1 MKKLLFAALF
11 LLSFSFSHSQ
21 WISNF
26 GDKGGDVNFSNAK
39 GNAVT
44 TDSEGNSYVTGYSYD
59 GATMNDI
66 ITIKYNSTGDTLW
79 ARSYNG
85 PASKNDEGNGIY
97 VDALG
102 NVYVVG
108 FAEYNNKSLE
118 VMVLKY
124 TSNGTLA
131 WYLPY
136 AKTTDPFADKGLA
149 IAADMNGYVYV
160 TGYTTNFDGRTDI
173 FVNKYSSA
181 GLVWTSDLED
191 NGTGMDA
198 QGLSIA
204 VSRSGY
210 IYVAG
215 YITSAANS
223 EDIVVIKYNSAGEK
237 QWLQAV
243 NGNVN
248 QSDKAWG
255 IVVDELD
262 NCFITGYITN
272 SVGNADCYTAK
283 LNSAGTILWS
293 TTYAGGGNQTD
304 KAWGIVVDT
313 DGSVFI
319 TGETT
324 DASSNVNYITAKY
337 SAAGALLW
345 SSFYNGTGNGEDVA
359 SSIGLL
365 GTNSV
370 VVTGKSWGTSDTYDY
385 ATVRY
390 NKDTGNQNQVNIYSF
405 TGTSY
410 DVAMD
415 IAISPANKVIIT
427 GFSELVID
435 NAANQSYIATMSLD
449 MSSELTTAIN
459 NNPSRFSL
467 YQNYPNPFN
476 PGTTI
481 KFDLAA
487 GNNVKL
493 AIYDILGRENS
504 VLVNQY
510 LSAGSYT
517 INFTNSTLA
526 SGIYFYRL
534 TAGSFTDIKKM
545 TLVK

>member
-11 LLSFSFSHSQ
+11 LLTISFSHSQ
-21 WISNF
+21 WVSNF
-26 GDKGGDVNFSNAK
+26 GDKGGDVNFSSAK

-44 TDSEGNSYVTGYSYD
+44 TDSYGNSYVTGYTYEA
-59 GATMNDI
+59 ATLNDI
-66 ITIKYNSTGDTLW
+66 VTIKYNSQGDTLW

-85 PASKNDEGNGIY
+85 TANRNDEGTGIY
-97 VDALG
+97 VDAYG

-108 FAEYNNKSLE
+108 FAEFSSKATD
-118 VMVLKY
+118 VVVLKY
-124 TSNGTLA
+124 SPEGNLL
-131 WYLPY
+131 WNLPY
-136 AKTTDPFADKGLA
+136 AKTSDPLIDKGLA
-149 IAADMNGYVYV
+149 IAADMNGFIYV
-160 TGYTTNFDGRTDI
+160 TGYTTNYDGEKDI

-181 GLVWTSDLED
+181 GLIWTSELED
-191 NGTGMDA
+191 GGTGLDA
-198 QGLSIA
+198 EGLSIA
-204 VSRSGY
+204 VSRSGS

-215 YITSAANS
+215 YITSAASS
-223 EDIVVIKYNSAGEK
+223 EDIVVIKYNNAGEK
-237 QWLQAV
+237 QWMRPV

-283 LNSAGTILWS
+283 INYAGTIVWS
-293 TTYAGGGNQTD
+293 TTYAGEGNQTD

-313 DGSVFI
+313 DGAVYI

-324 DASSNVNYITAKY
+324 DAYSNVNYVTIKY
-337 SAAGALLW
+337 SAYSAELW
-345 SSFYNGTGNGEDVA
+345 KSFYNGTGNGEDVA
-359 SSIGLL
+359 SSIGLV
-365 GTNSV
+365 GSNSV

-390 NKDTGNQNQVNIYSF
+390 NTSTGTQNQVNIYSF

-410 DVAMD
+410 DIAMD
-415 IAISPANKVIIT
+415 IAVTPTNKVIIT

-435 NAANQSYIATMSLD
+435 NAVNMSYMSTTSLD
-449 MSSELTTAIN
+449 FSSELTTAN
-459 NNPSRFSL
+459 NTPVSYSL
-467 YQNYPNPFN
+467 HQNYPNPFN
-476 PGTTI
+476 PSTTI

-493 AIYDILGRENS
+493 AVYDMLGRENS

-517 INFTNSTLA
+517 INFTNSNLA

>member
-11 LLSFSFSHSQ
+11 LLTISFSHSQ
-21 WISNF
+21 WVSNF
-26 GDKGGDVNFSNAK
+26 GDKGGDVNFSSAK

-44 TDSEGNSYVTGYSYD
+44 TDSYGNSYVTGYTYEA
-59 GATMNDI
+59 ATLNDI
-66 ITIKYNSTGDTLW
+66 VTIKYNSQGDTLW

-85 PASKNDEGNGIY
+85 TANRNDEGTGIY
-97 VDALG
+97 VDAYG

-108 FAEYNNKSLE
+108 FAEFSSKATD
-118 VMVLKY
+118 VVVLKY
-124 TSNGTLA
+124 SPEGNLL
-131 WYLPY
+131 WNLPY
-136 AKTTDPFADKGLA
+136 AKTSDPLIDKGLA
-149 IAADMNGYVYV
+149 IAADMNGFIYV
-160 TGYTTNFDGRTDI
+160 TGYTTNYDGKKDI

-181 GLVWTSDLED
+181 GLIWTSELED
-191 NGTGMDA
+191 GGTGLDA

-204 VSRSGY
+204 VSRSGS

-215 YITSAANS
+215 YITSAASS
-223 EDIVVIKYNSAGEK
+223 EDIVVIKYNNAGEK
-237 QWLQAV
+237 QWMRPV

-283 LNSAGTILWS
+283 INYAGTIVWS
-293 TTYAGGGNQTD
+293 TTYAGEGNQTD

-313 DGSVFI
+313 DGAVYI

-324 DASSNVNYITAKY
+324 DAYSNVNYVTIKY
-337 SAAGALLW
+337 SAYSAELW
-345 SSFYNGTGNGEDVA
+345 KSFYNGTGNGEDVA
-359 SSIGLL
+359 SSIGLV
-365 GTNSV
+365 GSNSV

-390 NKDTGNQNQVNIYSF
+390 NTSTGTQNQVNIYSF

-410 DVAMD
+410 DIAMD
-415 IAISPANKVIIT
+415 IAVTPTNKVIIT

-435 NAANQSYIATMSLD
+435 NAVNMSYMSTTSLD
-449 MSSELTTAIN
+449 FSSELTTAN
-459 NNPSRFSL
+459 NTPVSYSL
-467 YQNYPNPFN
+467 HQNYPNPFN
-476 PGTTI
+476 PSTTI

-493 AIYDILGRENS
+493 AVYDMLGRENS

-517 INFTNSTLA
+517 INFTNSNLA

>member
-11 LLSFSFSHSQ
+11 LLTISFSHSQ
-21 WISNF
+21 WVSNF
-26 GDKGGDVNFSNAK
+26 GDKGGDVNFSSAK

-44 TDSEGNSYVTGYSYD
+44 TDSYGNSYVTGYTYEA
-59 GATMNDI
+59 ATLNDI
-66 ITIKYNSTGDTLW
+66 VTIKYNSQGDTLW

-85 PASKNDEGNGIY
+85 TANRNDEGTGIY
-97 VDALG
+97 VDAYG

-108 FAEYNNKSLE
+108 FAEFNSKATD
-118 VMVLKY
+118 VVVLKY
-124 TSNGTLA
+124 SPEGNLL
-131 WYLPY
+131 WNLPY
-136 AKTTDPFADKGLA
+136 AKTSDPLIDKGLA
-149 IAADMNGYVYV
+149 IAADMNGFIYV
-160 TGYTTNFDGRTDI
+160 TGYTTNYDGKKDI

-181 GLVWTSDLED
+181 GLIWTSELED
-191 NGTGMDA
+191 GGTDLDA

-204 VSRSGY
+204 VSRSGS

-215 YITSAANS
+215 YITSAASS

-237 QWLQAV
+237 QWLRAV

-283 LNSAGTILWS
+283 INYAGTFIWS
-293 TTYAGGGNQTD
+293 TTYAGEGNQTD

-313 DGSVFI
+313 DGAVYI

-324 DASSNVNYITAKY
+324 DAYSNVNYVTIKY
-337 SAAGALLW
+337 SAYSAELW
-345 SSFYNGTGNGEDVA
+345 KSFYNGTGNGEDVA
-359 SSIGLL
+359 SSIGLV
-365 GTNSV
+365 GSNSV

-390 NKDTGNQNQVNIYSF
+390 NASTGTQNQVNIYSF

-410 DVAMD
+410 DIAMD
-415 IAISPANKVIIT
+415 IAVSPTNKVIIT

-435 NAANQSYIATMSLD
+435 NAVNMSYMSTTSLD
-449 MSSELTTAIN
+449 FSSELTTAN
-459 NNPSRFSL
+459 NTPVSYSL
-467 YQNYPNPFN
+467 HQNYPNPFN
-476 PGTTI
+476 PSTTI

-493 AIYDILGRENS
+493 AVYDILGRENS

-510 LSAGSYT
+510 LTAGSYT
-517 INFTNSTLA
+517 INFINSNLA

>member
-1 MKKLLFAALF
+1 MKKLLIAALF
-11 LLSFSFSHSQ
+11 LFTLSLTHSQ
-21 WISNF
+21 WISNY
-26 GDKGGDVNFSNAK
+26 GDDGGDVNFSSAK

-44 TDSEGNSYVTGYSYD
+44 IDSEGNSYVTGYTYES
-59 GATMNDI
+59 ATLNDI
-66 ITIKYNSTGDTLW
+66 ITIKYTPTGDTLW

-85 PASKNDEGNGIY
+85 SANNNDEGTGIC
-97 VDALG
+97 VDAAG

-108 FAEYNNKSLE
+108 FAEYSSKSTD
-118 VMVLKY
+118 VVVLKY
-124 TSNGTLA
+124 SNNGELI
-131 WYLPY
+131 WQLPY
-136 AKTTDPFADKGLA
+136 AKTTDPLEDKGLA
-149 IAADMNGYVYV
+149 IAADLNGNVYI
-160 TGYTTNFDGRTDI
+160 TGYTTNYDGKKDI
-173 FVNKYSSA
+173 FVNKYNSS
-181 GLVWTSDLED
+181 GLVWTSALED
-191 NGTGMDA
+191 GGTNLDA

-204 VSRSGY
+204 VSNSGY
-210 IYVAG
+210 VYVAG
-215 YITSAANS
+215 YTTSAASS
-223 EDIVVIKYNSAGEK
+223 EDIAVIKYNSSGTK
-237 QWLQAV
+237 QWLKNV

-272 SVGNADCYTAK
+272 SSNNPDGYTAK
-283 LNSAGTILWS
+283 LNSSGTIVWGKNYNGS
-293 TTYAGGGNQTD
+293 GNQSD

-313 DGSVFI
+313 DGAVYI

-324 DASSNVNYITAKY
+324 DAYSNINYLTAKY
-337 SAAGALLW
+337 SSTGNLLW
-345 SSFYNGTGNGEDVA
+345 EAFYNGTGNGEDVA

-385 ATVRY
+385 ATIRY
-390 NKDTGNQNQVNIYSF
+390 NTETGTQNQVNIYSF
-405 TGTSY
+405 TGNSS
-410 DVAMD
+410 DIAMD
-415 IAISPANKVIIT
+415 IAVTPNNKVLIT

-435 NAANQSYIATMSLD
+435 NSANMSYIATMSID
-449 MSSELTTAIN
+449 WGSELTTTSITPATY
-459 NNPSRFSL
+459 SL

-476 PGTTI
+476 PSTTI
-481 KFDLAA
+481 KFDLAT

-517 INFTNSTLA
+517 INFTNSNLA

-534 TAGSFTDIKKM
+534 SAGSFTDIKKM

>member
-11 LLSFSFSHSQ
+11 LLTISFSHSQ
-21 WISNF
+21 WVSNF
-26 GDKGGDVNFSNAK
+26 GDKGGDVNFSSAK

-44 TDSEGNSYVTGYSYD
+44 TDSYGNSYVTGYTYEA
-59 GATMNDI
+59 ATLNDI
-66 ITIKYNSTGDTLW
+66 VTIKYNSQGDTLW

-85 PASKNDEGNGIY
+85 TANRNDEGTGIY
-97 VDALG
+97 VDAYG

-108 FAEYNNKSLE
+108 FAEFNSKATD
-118 VMVLKY
+118 VVVLKY
-124 TSNGTLA
+124 SPEGNLL
-131 WYLPY
+131 WNLPY
-136 AKTTDPFADKGLA
+136 AKTSDPLIDKGLA
-149 IAADMNGYVYV
+149 IAADMNGFIYV
-160 TGYTTNFDGRTDI
+160 TGYTTNYDGKKDI

-181 GLVWTSDLED
+181 GLIWTSELED
-191 NGTGMDA
+191 GGTGLDA
-198 QGLSIA
+198 EGLSIA
-204 VSRSGY
+204 VSKSGS

-215 YITSAANS
+215 YITSAESS
-223 EDIVVIKYNSAGEK
+223 EDIVVIKYNNAGEK
-237 QWLQAV
+237 QWMRPV

-283 LNSAGTILWS
+283 INYAGTIVWS
-293 TTYAGGGNQTD
+293 TTYAGEGNQTD

-313 DGSVFI
+313 DGAVYI

-324 DASSNVNYITAKY
+324 DAYSNVNYVTIKY
-337 SAAGALLW
+337 SAYGAELW
-345 SSFYNGTGNGEDVA
+345 KSFYNGTGNGEDVA
-359 SSIGLL
+359 SSIGLV
-365 GTNSV
+365 GSNSV

-390 NKDTGNQNQVNIYSF
+390 NASTGTQNQVNIYSF

-410 DVAMD
+410 DIAMD
-415 IAISPANKVIIT
+415 IAVSPTNKVIIT

-435 NAANQSYIATMSLD
+435 NAVNMSYMSTTSLD
-449 MSSELTTAIN
+449 FSSELTTAN
-459 NNPSRFSL
+459 NTPVSYSL
-467 YQNYPNPFN
+467 HQNYPNPFN
-476 PGTTI
+476 PSTTI
-481 KFDLAA
+481 SFDLAE

-493 AIYDILGRENS
+493 AVYDILGRENS

-510 LSAGSYT
+510 LTAGSYT
-517 INFTNSTLA
+517 INFINSNLA

>member
-1 MKKLLFAALF
+1 MT
-11 LLSFSFSHSQ
+11 
-21 WISNF
+21 I
-26 GDKGGDVNFSNAK
+26 
-39 GNAVT
+39 
-44 TDSEGNSYVTGYSYD
+44 DSEGNSYVTGYTYES
-59 GATMNDI
+59 ATLNDI
-66 ITIKYNSTGDTLW
+66 ITIKYTPTGDTLW

-85 PASKNDEGNGIY
+85 SANNNDEGTGIC
-97 VDALG
+97 VDAAG

-108 FAEYNNKSLE
+108 FAEYSSKSTD
-118 VMVLKY
+118 VVVLKY
-124 TSNGTLA
+124 SNNGELI
-131 WYLPY
+131 WQLPY
-136 AKTTDPFADKGLA
+136 AKTTDPLEDKGLA
-149 IAADMNGYVYV
+149 IAADLNGNVYI
-160 TGYTTNFDGRTDI
+160 TGYTTNYDGKKDI
-173 FVNKYSSA
+173 FVNKYNSS
-181 GLVWTSDLED
+181 GLVWTSALED
-191 NGTGMDA
+191 GGTNLDA

-204 VSRSGY
+204 VSSSGY
-210 IYVAG
+210 VYVAG
-215 YITSAANS
+215 YTTSAASS
-223 EDIVVIKYNSAGEK
+223 EDIAVIKYNSSGTK
-237 QWLQAV
+237 QWLKNV

-272 SVGNADCYTAK
+272 SSNNPDGYTAK
-283 LNSAGTILWS
+283 LNSSGTIVWGKNYNGS
-293 TTYAGGGNQTD
+293 GNQSD

-313 DGSVFI
+313 DGAVYI

-324 DASSNVNYITAKY
+324 DAYSNINYLTAKY
-337 SAAGALLW
+337 SSTGNLLW
-345 SSFYNGTGNGEDVA
+345 EAFYNGTGNGEDVA

-385 ATVRY
+385 ATIRY
-390 NKDTGNQNQVNIYSF
+390 NTETGTQNQVNIYSF
-405 TGTSY
+405 TGNSS
-410 DVAMD
+410 DIAMD
-415 IAISPANKVIIT
+415 IAVTPNNKVLIT

-435 NAANQSYIATMSLD
+435 NSANMSYIATMSID
-449 MSSELTTAIN
+449 WGSELTTTSITPATY
-459 NNPSRFSL
+459 SL

-476 PGTTI
+476 PSTTI
-481 KFDLAA
+481 KFDLAT

-517 INFTNSTLA
+517 INFTNSNLA

-534 TAGSFTDIKKM
+534 SAGSFTDIKKM

>member
-11 LLSFSFSHSQ
+11 LLTVSFSHSQ

-26 GDKGGDVNFSNAK
+26 GDKGGDVNFSSAK

-44 TDSEGNSYVTGYSYD
+44 TDSYGNSYVTGYTYEA
-59 GATMNDI
+59 ATLNDI
-66 ITIKYNSTGDTLW
+66 VTIKYNSQGDTLW

-85 PASKNDEGNGIY
+85 TANRNDEGTGIY
-97 VDALG
+97 VDAYG

-108 FAEYNNKSLE
+108 FAEYTSKATD
-118 VMVLKY
+118 VVVLKY
-124 TSNGTLA
+124 SPEGNLL
-131 WYLPY
+131 WNLPY
-136 AKTTDPFADKGLA
+136 AKTTDPLIDKGLA
-149 IAADMNGYVYV
+149 IAADMNGMIYV
-160 TGYTTNFDGRTDI
+160 TGYTTNYDGRKDI

-181 GLVWTSDLED
+181 GLIWTSELED
-191 NGTGMDA
+191 GGTGLDA

-204 VSRSGY
+204 VSRSGN

-215 YITSAANS
+215 YITSAESS
-223 EDIVVIKYNSAGEK
+223 EDIVAIKYNSAGEK
-237 QWLQAV
+237 QWMRPV

-283 LNSAGTILWS
+283 INYAGTIVWS
-293 TTYAGGGNQTD
+293 TTYAGEGNQTD

-313 DGSVFI
+313 DGAVYI

-324 DASSNVNYITAKY
+324 DAYSNVNYVTIKY
-337 SAAGALLW
+337 SAYGAELW
-345 SSFYNGTGNGEDVA
+345 KSFYNGTGNGEDVA
-359 SSIGLL
+359 SSIGLV
-365 GTNSV
+365 GSNSV

-390 NKDTGNQNQVNIYSF
+390 NTSTGTQNQVNIYSF

-410 DVAMD
+410 DIAMD
-415 IAISPANKVIIT
+415 IAVTPTNKVIIT

-435 NAANQSYIATMSLD
+435 NTANMSYISTTSLD
-449 MSSELTTAIN
+449 FSSELKTAN
-459 NNPSRFSL
+459 NTPYSYKL

-476 PGTTI
+476 PSTTI
-481 KFDLAA
+481 SFDLAA
-487 GNNVKL
+487 GNDVRL

-517 INFTNSTLA
+517 INFTNSNLA

>member
-11 LLSFSFSHSQ
+11 LLTVSLSHSQ

-26 GDKGGDVNFSNAK
+26 GDKGGDVNFSSAK

-44 TDSEGNSYVTGYSYD
+44 TDAYGNSYVTGYTYE
-59 GATMNDI
+59 GATLNDI
-66 ITIKYNSTGDTLW
+66 VTIKYNSQGDTLW

-85 PASKNDEGNGIY
+85 TADKNDEGTGIY
-97 VDALG
+97 VDAYG

-108 FAEYNNKSLE
+108 FAEFTSKATD
-118 VMVLKY
+118 VVVLKY
-124 TSNGTLA
+124 SPEGTLL
-131 WYLPY
+131 WNLPY
-136 AKTTDPFADKGLA
+136 AKTTDPFIDKGLA
-149 IAADMNGYVYV
+149 IAADLNGFVYV
-160 TGYTTNFDGRTDI
+160 TGFTTNIDGRTDI
-173 FVNKYSSA
+173 FVNKYGSA
-181 GLVWTSDLED
+181 GLIWTSAMED
-191 NGTGMDA
+191 GGTGLDA
-198 QGLSIA
+198 KGLSIA
-204 VSRSGY
+204 VTRSGN

-215 YITSAANS
+215 YITGAASS

-237 QWLQAV
+237 QWLRSV

-283 LNSAGTILWS
+283 INYAGTFLWS

-313 DGSVFI
+313 DGAVYI
-319 TGETT
+319 AGETT
-324 DASSNVNYITAKY
+324 DASFNVNYVTVKY
-337 SAAGALLW
+337 SAAGAPIW

-359 SSIGLL
+359 SSIGLVSS
-365 GTNSV
+365 NSV

-390 NKDTGNQNQVNIYSF
+390 NKDSGVQNQVNIYSF

-410 DVAMD
+410 DIAMD
-415 IAISPANKVIIT
+415 IAVTPTNKVIIT

-435 NAANQSYIATMSLD
+435 NAANMSYISTTSLD
-449 MSSELTTAIN
+449 FSSELTTAN
-459 NNPSRFSL
+459 TTPYRYSL
-467 YQNYPNPFN
+467 HQNYPNPFN
-476 PGTTI
+476 PSTTI
-481 KFDLAA
+481 SFELAA

-493 AIYDILGRENS
+493 AIYDMLGRESS

-517 INFTNSTLA
+517 INFTNSNLA

>member
-1 MKKLLFAALF
+1 MKKLLFTALF
-11 LLSFSFSHSQ
+11 LLSFSFTHSQ
-21 WISNF
+21 WISNY
-26 GDKGGDVNFSNAK
+26 GDKGGDVNFSSAK

-44 TDSEGNSYVTGYSYD
+44 TDSEGNSYVTGYTYES
-59 GATMNDI
+59 ATLNDI
-66 ITIKYNSTGDTLW
+66 VTIKYNSQGDTLW

-85 PASKNDEGNGIY
+85 TASKNDEGTGIY
-97 VDALG
+97 VDAYG

-108 FAEYNNKSLE
+108 FAEFTSKATD
-118 VMVLKY
+118 VVVLKY
-124 TSNGTLA
+124 SSEGTLL
-131 WYLPY
+131 WNLPY
-136 AKTTDPFADKGLA
+136 AKTTDPFIDKGLA
-149 IAADMNGYVYV
+149 IAADLNGFIYV
-160 TGYTTNFDGRTDI
+160 TGYTTNIDGRTDI

-181 GLVWTSDLED
+181 GLVWTSAMED
-191 NGTGMDA
+191 GGTGMDA

-204 VSRSGY
+204 VSRSGN

-215 YITSAANS
+215 YITSASNS
-223 EDIVVIKYNSAGEK
+223 EDIVVIKYNGSGEK
-237 QWLQAV
+237 QWLRSV

-272 SVGNADCYTAK
+272 SVNNADCYTAK
-283 LNSAGTILWS
+283 LSYAGTIIWS
-293 TTYAGGGNQTD
+293 TTFAGGGNQTD

-313 DGSVFI
+313 DGSVYI

-324 DASSNVNYITAKY
+324 DAASNVNYVTAKY

-345 SSFYNGTGNGEDVA
+345 NSFYNGTGNGEDVA

-390 NKDTGNQNQVNIYSF
+390 NKDSGSQNQVNIYSF

-410 DVAMD
+410 DIAMD
-415 IAISPANKVIIT
+415 IAVTLNNKVIIT

-435 NAANQSYIATMSLD
+435 NAANMSYISTAAFD
-449 MSSELTTAIN
+449 MSSELTTAN
-459 NNPSRFSL
+459 NTPLKYSL
-467 YQNYPNPFN
+467 HQNYPNPFN
-476 PGTTI
+476 PSTTI
-481 KFDLAA
+481 KFDLAT

-493 AIYDILGRENS
+493 AVYDMLGRENS

-517 INFTNSTLA
+517 INFINSDLA

-534 TAGSFTDIKKM
+534 TAGNFTDIKKM

>member
-1 MKKLLFAALF
+1 MKKLLFATLF
-11 LLSFSFSHSQ
+11 LLTFSFSHSQ
-21 WISNF
+21 WISNY

-44 TDSEGNSYVTGYSYD
+44 TDSEGNSYVTGYTYEN
-59 GATMNDI
+59 ATLNDI
-66 ITIKYNSTGDTLW
+66 ITIKYNSLGDTLW
-79 ARSYNG
+79 TRSYDG
-85 PASKNDEGNGIY
+85 TASKNDEGTGIY
-97 VDALG
+97 VDNYG

-108 FAEYNNKSLE
+108 FAEFTNKATD
-118 VMVLKY
+118 VVVLKY
-124 TSNGTLA
+124 SSEGNLL
-131 WYLPY
+131 WNLPY
-136 AKTTDPFADKGLA
+136 AKTTDPFNDKGLA
-149 IAADMNGYVYV
+149 IAADINGFIYV
-160 TGYTTNFDGRTDI
+160 TGYTTNIDGKTDI
-173 FVNKYSSA
+173 FVNKYNSA
-181 GLVWTSDLED
+181 GLMWTSALED
-191 NGTGMDA
+191 GGTGMDA

-204 VSRSGY
+204 VSSFGS

-215 YITSAANS
+215 YITSASNS
-223 EDIVVIKYNSAGEK
+223 EDIVVIKYNYEGEK
-237 QWLQAV
+237 QWLRSV

-272 SVGNADCYTAK
+272 SANNADCYTAK
-283 LNSAGTILWS
+283 LSSAGNIIWS
-293 TTYAGGGNQTD
+293 TTYDGGGNQTD

-313 DGSVFI
+313 DGSVYI

-324 DASSNVNYITAKY
+324 DAASNVNYVTAKY

-345 SSFYNGTGNGEDVA
+345 NSFYNGTGNGVDVA

-370 VVTGKSWGTSDTYDY
+370 VVTGKSWGTTDTYDY
-385 ATVRY
+385 ATIRY

-405 TGTSY
+405 TGTSF
-410 DVAMD
+410 DIAMD

-435 NAANQSYIATMSLD
+435 NAANMSYIATMSLE
-449 MSSELTTAIN
+449 MSSELTTAN
-459 NNPSRFSL
+459 NTPIKYSL
-467 YQNYPNPFN
+467 HQNYPNPFN
-476 PGTTI
+476 PSTTI
-481 KFDLAA
+481 QFDLAT

-493 AIYDILGRENS
+493 AIYDMLGRENS

-510 LSAGSYT
+510 LNAGSYS
-517 INFTNSTLA
+517 INFTNSNLA

-534 TAGSFTDIKKM
+534 TAGNFSDVKKM

>member
-11 LLSFSFSHSQ
+11 LLTISFSHSQ
-21 WISNF
+21 WVSNF
-26 GDKGGDVNFSNAK
+26 GDKGGDVNFSSAK

-44 TDSEGNSYVTGYSYD
+44 TDSYGNSYVTGYTYEA
-59 GATMNDI
+59 ATLNDI
-66 ITIKYNSTGDTLW
+66 VTIKYNSQGDTLW

-85 PASKNDEGNGIY
+85 TANRNDEGTGIY
-97 VDALG
+97 VDAYG

-108 FAEYNNKSLE
+108 FAEFNSKATD
-118 VMVLKY
+118 VVVLKY
-124 TSNGTLA
+124 SPEGNLL
-131 WYLPY
+131 WNLPY
-136 AKTTDPFADKGLA
+136 AKTSDPLIDKGLA
-149 IAADMNGYVYV
+149 IAADMNGFIYV
-160 TGYTTNFDGRTDI
+160 TGYTTNYDGKKDI

-181 GLVWTSDLED
+181 GLIWTSELED
-191 NGTGMDA
+191 GGTGLDA
-198 QGLSIA
+198 EGLSIA
-204 VSRSGY
+204 VSRSGS

-215 YITSAANS
+215 YITSAASS
-223 EDIVVIKYNSAGEK
+223 EDIVVIKYNNAGEK
-237 QWLQAV
+237 QWMRPV

-283 LNSAGTILWS
+283 INYAGTIVWS
-293 TTYAGGGNQTD
+293 TTYAGEGNQTD

-313 DGSVFI
+313 DGAVYI

-324 DASSNVNYITAKY
+324 DAYSNVNYVTIKY
-337 SAAGALLW
+337 SAYSAELW
-345 SSFYNGTGNGEDVA
+345 KSFYNGTGNGEDVA
-359 SSIGLL
+359 SSIGLV
-365 GTNSV
+365 GSNSV

-390 NKDTGNQNQVNIYSF
+390 NTSTGTQNQVNIYSF

-410 DVAMD
+410 DIAMD
-415 IAISPANKVIIT
+415 IAVTPTNKVIIT

-435 NAANQSYIATMSLD
+435 NAVNMSYMSTTSLD
-449 MSSELTTAIN
+449 FSSELTTAN
-459 NNPSRFSL
+459 NTPVSYSL
-467 YQNYPNPFN
+467 HQNYPNPFN
-476 PGTTI
+476 PSTTI

-493 AIYDILGRENS
+493 AVYDMLGRENS

-517 INFTNSTLA
+517 INFTNSNLA